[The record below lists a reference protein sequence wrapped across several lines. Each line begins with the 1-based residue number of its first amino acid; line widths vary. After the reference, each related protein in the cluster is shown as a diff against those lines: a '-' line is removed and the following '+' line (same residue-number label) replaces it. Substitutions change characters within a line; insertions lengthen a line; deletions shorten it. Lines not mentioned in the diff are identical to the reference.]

1 MRLFHSIV
9 ASAVL
14 AFLLLNVPLVNSKD
28 LNNHNFQLDSSPDIN
43 NHFEIDTKALCNVAE
58 NSLTY
63 LNQNNSDTF
72 AVHAGKVFNQNLTL
86 NKVKETLTFICKV
99 EAEDKRLNQP
109 SRLKQKDFLQKNF
122 NFYRWTPDKKTA
134 NNLADKS
141 TNTVKTRLLRNIPND
156 EILLTKYY
164 TKLLNGSELKTDKFS
179 QALYAL
185 PYDERALTLEEAND
199 KKSNLTRYKYTRQEI
214 INGALLNKNLAM
226 PLIWLTEDALHDVLL
241 QGTGVLLV
249 NGKIRY
255 FNVHRNNGIN
265 YNYAIGKKEQAR
277 YWYFAEVPNIMGY
290 GKTLANK
297 IAIKPQVSFAGNV
310 AQLGL
315 AKLILVNYTTTNND
329 NKSVNRMGILAD
341 QGGAF
346 DNNLFQLDF
355 LVDSYKGWNDYYQ
368 ANKHLPDYAKAWILV
383 LKE

>member
-214 INGALLNKNLAM
+214 INGALLNKKLAL
-226 PLIWLTEDALHDVLL
+226 PLIWLMMLPMLYLWARMTLILPSAAISQQPSVTLSGSMALTKGNGWRMVAVTVAPLLAFGMLDILIQMSLPAVVYWWLQPLIVSVNTVL
-241 QGTGVLLV
+241 GVVLV
-249 NGKIRY
+249 S
-255 FNVHRNNGIN
+255 
-265 YNYAIGKKEQAR
+265 
-277 YWYFAEVPNIMGY
+277 
-290 GKTLANK
+290 
-297 IAIKPQVSFAGNV
+297 VSFKQLYDERQLNAESDENGVV
-310 AQLGL
+310 A
-315 AKLILVNYTTTNND
+315 A
-329 NKSVNRMGILAD
+329 
-341 QGGAF
+341 
-346 DNNLFQLDF
+346 
-355 LVDSYKGWNDYYQ
+355 
-368 ANKHLPDYAKAWILV
+368 
-383 LKE
+383 